1 MENLTVFELS
11 VEFKERFQQALDV
24 KDDRF
29 ITTCLEPV
37 NPADIS
43 ALLDEFDGEES
54 KYVLDLLPK
63 EVGAK
68 ILEDLEED
76 VREEF
81 IQQFTAEELASYIE
95 LMDSDDGTDILYEMS
110 VRNRNEVIRK
120 IEDEEKAANLM
131 ELLEYDEDVAGG
143 LMAKE
148 FIKANLNWNILQT
161 IEEIRKQAES
171 VEKIYSVYV
180 IDDKEN
186 LVGKVAVKNLILAK
200 STAKVAD
207 IFDEELISVD
217 TSAPEEEVVDIMQ
230 KYDLVAIPVVNAR
243 GKLVGRI
250 TIDDI
255 VDVIRETAEEE
266 RQLMT
271 GVSSDVEED
280 DSVWKISRAR
290 LPWLIIG
297 MAGGLVGAQF
307 MGFFK
312 DEIIIVPA
320 LAFFIPLI
328 TASGGNVGIQSSAI
342 VVQSL
347 ANPNVFA
354 DSMVKRLIKVF
365 LVAIVN
371 GAILSLMVFGSVILF
386 MREEP
391 LAATVAI
398 ALFSVVL
405 LASFM
410 GTITPLILNRFG
422 VNPALASGPFIT
434 TTNDLLGLAV
444 YFSIAHLLYFSF
456 SVKTNFLFKKPVLLQ
471 R

>member
-1 MENLTVFELS
+1 MSEVLAFELS
-11 VEFKERFQQALDV
+11 VEFKERFQEALETRDES
-24 KDDRF
+24 F
-29 ITTCLEPV
+29 ITSCLDNV

-43 ALLDEFDGEES
+43 ALLDEFDGEAS
-54 KYVLDLLPK
+54 KYVFDLLPK
-63 EVGAK
+63 EVGAR

-76 VREEF
+76 VREAF
-81 IQQFTAEELASYIE
+81 ITQFSAAELASYLE
-95 LMDSDDGTDILYEMS
+95 QMDSDDGTDILYEMTVS
-110 VRNRNEVIRK
+110 DRNEVIRK
-120 IEDEEKAANLM
+120 INDEEKASHLM

-148 FIKANLNWNILQT
+148 LIKANLNWNILQC
-161 IEEIRKQAES
+161 IEEIRKQAENI
-171 VEKIYSVYV
+171 EKIYSVYV
-180 IDDKEN
+180 VDNYEN
-186 LVGKVAVKNLILAK
+186 LVGKVGVKKLILAK
-200 STAKVAD
+200 SHAKVED
-207 IFDEELISVD
+207 VFDEDFISVE
-217 TSAPEEEVVDIMQ
+217 TSTSEEEVADIMQ
-230 KYDLVAIPVVNAR
+230 KYDLEAVPVVNAR

-250 TIDDI
+250 TIDDVI
-255 VDVIRETAEEE
+255 DVIRENAEEE
-266 RQLMT
+266 KQLMT

-280 DSVWKISRAR
+280 DTVWKISRAR

-297 MAGGLVGAQF
+297 MAGGLLGAQF
-307 MGFFK
+307 LGLFK
-312 DEIIIVPA
+312 EEIIIVPA

-354 DSMVKRLIKVF
+354 DSMVKRLLKVF
-365 LVAIVN
+365 MVAIVN

-386 MREEP
+386 MKEQP

-410 GTITPLILNRFG
+410 GTITPLLLNRFG
-422 VNPALASGPFIT
+422 INPALASGPFIT

-444 YFSIAHLLYFSF
+444 YFSIAHILYS
-456 SVKTNFLFKKPVLLQ
+456 L
-471 R
+471 

>member
-1 MENLTVFELS
+1 MTFELS
-11 VEFKERFQQALDV
+11 VEFKDRFQQALNE
-24 KDDRF
+24 DDKSF
-29 ITTCLEPV
+29 IKSSLEGV

-43 ALLDEFDGEES
+43 ALLDEFTSEEC
-54 KYVLDLLPK
+54 KYVFELLPA
-63 EVGAK
+63 EVGAS

-76 VREEF
+76 VREDFLKEF
-81 IQQFTAEELASYIE
+81 SAPDLAAFVE
-95 LMDSDDGTDILYEMS
+95 LMDSDDGTDILYEMEVS
-110 VRNRNEVIRK
+110 DRNEVIRQ
-120 IEDEEKAANLM
+120 ISDEEKASNLM

-148 FIKANLNWNILQT
+148 LIKANLNWSISQC
-161 IEEIRKQAES
+161 IEEIRLQAEN
-171 VEKIYSVYV
+171 VQKIYSVYV
-180 IDDKEN
+180 VDDKEN
-186 LVGKVAVKNLILAK
+186 LLGKVGVKNLILGK
-200 STAKVAD
+200 GGAKVAD
-207 IFDEELISVD
+207 IFDDQIISVE
-217 TSAPEEEVVDIMQ
+217 TSTSEEEVASVMQ
-230 KYDLVAIPVVNAR
+230 KYDLEAVPVVNAR
-243 GKLVGRI
+243 GRLVGRI
-250 TIDDI
+250 TIDDVI
-255 VDVIRETAEEE
+255 DVIRENAEEE

-280 DSVWKISRAR
+280 DTVWKISRAR

-312 DEIIIVPA
+312 EEIIIVPA

-328 TASGGNVGIQSSAI
+328 TASGGNVGIQSSSI

-354 DSMVKRLIKVF
+354 DSMWKRLLKVF
-365 LVAIVN
+365 FVAIVN
-371 GAILSLMVFGSVILF
+371 GAILSLMVFGAVILF
-386 MREEP
+386 MREQP
-391 LAATVAI
+391 LAATVSI

-410 GTITPLILNRFG
+410 GTVTPLLLNRFG

-444 YFSIAHLLYFSF
+444 YFSTAHLLY
-456 SVKTNFLFKKPVLLQ
+456 NL
-471 R
+471 

>member
-1 MENLTVFELS
+1 MDHMPFELS
-11 VEFKERFQQALDV
+11 VEYKERFQQALDE
-24 KDDRF
+24 KDSDF
-29 ITTCLEPV
+29 IVSSLDSI

-54 KYVLDLLPK
+54 KYVFDLLSK
-63 EVGAK
+63 DIGAS

-76 VREEF
+76 VREGF
-81 IQQFTAEELASYIE
+81 IKQFTAAELASYIE

-110 VRNRNEVIRK
+110 VSDRNEVIRK
-120 IEDEEKAANLM
+120 IDDEEKASNLM

-148 FIKANLNWNILQT
+148 LIKANLNWNILQC
-161 IEEIRKQAES
+161 IEEIRKQAEN

-180 IDDKEN
+180 VDDLEN
-186 LVGKVAVKNLILAK
+186 LIGKISVKRLILGK
-200 STAKVAD
+200 SNAKVAD
-207 IFDEELISVD
+207 IYDDEVISVE
-217 TSAPEEEVVDIMQ
+217 TSTTEEEVVDIMQ
-230 KYDLVAIPVVNAR
+230 RYDLEAVPVVNAR
-243 GKLVGRI
+243 GRLVGRI
-250 TIDDI
+250 TIDDV
-255 VDVIRETAEEE
+255 VDVIQEMAEEE

-280 DSVWKISRAR
+280 DTVWKISRAR

-312 DEIIIVPA
+312 EEIIIVPA

-347 ANPNVFA
+347 ANPSVFA
-354 DSMVKRLIKVF
+354 DSMVKRLLKVF
-365 LVAIVN
+365 MVAIVN
-371 GAILSLMVFGSVILF
+371 GAILSLMVFGAVILF

-391 LAATVAI
+391 LAATVSI

-410 GTITPLILNRFG
+410 GTVTPLLLNRFG

-444 YFSIAHLLYFSF
+444 YFSTAHLLY
-456 SVKTNFLFKKPVLLQ
+456 NI
-471 R
+471 

>member
-1 MENLTVFELS
+1 MEQTMPFELS
-11 VEFKERFQQALDV
+11 VEFKERFQQALNEQDSE
-24 KDDRF
+24 F
-29 ITTCLEPV
+29 IISSLESV

-43 ALLDEFDGEES
+43 ALLDEFNGEES
-54 KYVLDLLPK
+54 KYVFDLLPK
-63 EVGAK
+63 EIGAR

-76 VREEF
+76 VREGF
-81 IQQFTAEELASYIE
+81 IKQFSAKELASYIE

-110 VRNRNEVIRK
+110 VADRNEVIRQ
-120 IEDEEKAANLM
+120 IDDEEKASNLM

-148 FIKANLNWNILQT
+148 MIQANLNWNILQC
-161 IEEIRKQAES
+161 IEEIRKQAEN

-180 IDDKEN
+180 VNDRGS
-186 LVGKVAVKNLILAK
+186 LVGKVAIKKLILAK

-207 IFDEELISVD
+207 IFDEELISVE
-217 TSAPEEEVVDIMQ
+217 TSTSEEEVVDIMQ
-230 KYDLVAIPVVNAR
+230 KYDLEAVPVVNAR

-255 VDVIRETAEEE
+255 VDVIKEIADEE

-280 DSVWKISRAR
+280 DTVWKISKAR

-312 DEIIIVPA
+312 EEIIIVPA

-347 ANPNVFA
+347 ANPSVFA
-354 DSMVKRLIKVF
+354 DSMVKRLLKVF
-365 LVAIVN
+365 MVAIVN
-371 GAILSLMVFGSVILF
+371 GAILSLMVFGAVILF

-410 GTITPLILNRFG
+410 GTITPLVLNRFG

-444 YFSIAHLLYFSF
+444 YFSIAHLLY
-456 SVKTNFLFKKPVLLQ
+456 NL
-471 R
+471 

>member
-1 MENLTVFELS
+1 MEAVMTFELS
-11 VEFKERFQQALDV
+11 VEFKDRFQQALDEQ
-24 KDDRF
+24 DTAF
-29 ITTCLEPV
+29 IKSSLEGV

-43 ALLDEFDGEES
+43 ALLDEFDSEEC
-54 KYVLDLLPK
+54 KYVFDLLSP
-63 EVGAK
+63 EIGAR

-76 VREEF
+76 VREQFLQEF
-81 IQQFTAEELASYIE
+81 SAPDLASFVE
-95 LMDSDDGTDILYEMS
+95 LMDSDDGTDILYEMG
-110 VRNRNEVIRK
+110 VADRNEVIRQ
-120 IEDEEKAANLM
+120 ISDEEKASNLM

-148 FIKANLNWNILQT
+148 LIKANLNWSISQC
-161 IEEIRKQAES
+161 IDEIRLQAEN
-171 VEKIYSVYV
+171 VQKIYSVYV
-180 IDDKEN
+180 VDDKEN
-186 LVGKVAVKNLILAK
+186 LLGKVGIKNLILGK
-200 STAKVAD
+200 SGAKVAD
-207 IFDEELISVD
+207 IYDDQIISVE
-217 TSAPEEEVVDIMQ
+217 TSTSEEEVASIMQ
-230 KYDLVAIPVVNAR
+230 KYDLEAVPVVNAR
-243 GKLVGRI
+243 GRLVGRI
-250 TIDDI
+250 TIDDVI
-255 VDVIRETAEEE
+255 DVIRENAEEE

-280 DSVWKISRAR
+280 DTVWKISRAR

-312 DEIIIVPA
+312 NEIIIVPA

-328 TASGGNVGIQSSAI
+328 TASGGNVGIQSSSI

-354 DSMVKRLIKVF
+354 DSMWKRLLKVF
-365 LVAIVN
+365 MVAIVN
-371 GAILSLMVFGSVILF
+371 GLILSLMVFGAVILF
-386 MREEP
+386 MREQP

-398 ALFSVVL
+398 ALFAVVL

-410 GTITPLILNRFG
+410 GTITPLLLNRFG

-444 YFSIAHLLYFSF
+444 YFSTAHLLY
-456 SVKTNFLFKKPVLLQ
+456 NL
-471 R
+471 

>member
-1 MENLTVFELS
+1 MAEATTFELS
-11 VEFKERFQQALDV
+11 VEFKQRFQQALDERDE
-24 KDDRF
+24 KF
-29 ITTCLEPV
+29 IISSLEGV
-37 NPADIS
+37 NSADIS
-43 ALLDEFDGEES
+43 ALLDEFDAEEC
-54 KYVLDLLPK
+54 KYVFDLLTT
-63 EVGAK
+63 ETGAE

-76 VREEF
+76 VREQF
-81 IQQFTAEELASYIE
+81 IKQFSAEELAAFVG
-95 LMDSDDGTDILYEMS
+95 LMDSDDGTDLLYEMEVS
-110 VRNRNEVIRK
+110 DRNKVIRQ
-120 IEDEEKAANLM
+120 IDDDEKASNLM

-148 FIKANLNWNILQT
+148 LIKANENWNILQC

-180 IDDKEN
+180 VDDKDN
-186 LVGKVAVKNLILAK
+186 LLGKVALKKVILANDH
-200 STAKVAD
+200 SKVAD
-207 IFDEELISVD
+207 IYDDELVSVD
-217 TSAPEEEVVDIMQ
+217 TSTTEEEVASIMQ
-230 KYDLVAIPVVNAR
+230 KYDLEAVPVVNAR
-243 GKLVGRI
+243 GQLVGRI
-250 TIDDI
+250 TIDDVI
-255 VDVIRETAEEE
+255 DVIQENIEEE

-280 DSVWKISRAR
+280 DSVWRISKAR

-312 DEIIIVPA
+312 EEIVIVPA

-328 TASGGNVGIQSSAI
+328 TASGGNVGIQSSSI

-347 ANPNVFA
+347 AHPSVFA
-354 DSMVKRLIKVF
+354 DSMVKRLLKVF
-365 LVAIVN
+365 FVAVVN
-371 GAILSLMVFGSVILF
+371 GIILALMVFGAVILF
-386 MREEP
+386 MRDQS
-391 LAATVAI
+391 LAATVSI

-410 GTITPLILNRFG
+410 GTITPLVLNRFG

-444 YFSIAHLLYFSF
+444 YFSVAHLLY
-456 SVKTNFLFKKPVLLQ
+456 NL
-471 R
+471 

>member
-11 VEFKERFQQALDV
+11 LEFKERFQQALDE
-24 KDDRF
+24 KDDQF
-29 ITTCLEPV
+29 ITSSLDSV

-43 ALLDEFDGEES
+43 ALLDEFDGEEC
-54 KYVLDLLPK
+54 KYVFDLLEK
-63 EVGAK
+63 DIGAK

-76 VREEF
+76 IREDF
-81 IQQFTAEELASYIE
+81 IQQFSAAELASYIE
-95 LMDSDDGTDILYEMS
+95 LMDSDDGTDLLYEMS
-110 VRNRNEVIRK
+110 VRDRNEVIRQV
-120 IEDEEKAANLM
+120 EDEEKAANLM

-148 FIKANLNWNILQT
+148 LIKANLNWNILQC

-180 IDDKEN
+180 VDDGEN
-186 LVGKVAVKNLILAK
+186 LIGKVAVKDLILAK
-200 STAKVAD
+200 SEAKVAD
-207 IFDEELISVD
+207 IYDEELLSVE
-217 TSAPEEEVVDIMQ
+217 TSTSEDEVVDIMQ

-250 TIDDI
+250 TIDDV

-280 DSVWKISRAR
+280 DSVWKISRSR

-297 MAGGLVGAQF
+297 MAGGLVGANF
-307 MGFFK
+307 LGFFEE
-312 DEIIIVPA
+312 EITIVPA

-354 DSMVKRLIKVF
+354 DSMLKRLAKVF
-365 LVAIVN
+365 MVAVVN
-371 GAILSLMVFGSVILF
+371 GAILSLMVFGTVILF

-410 GTITPLILNRFG
+410 GTITPLLLNRFG

-444 YFSIAHLLYFSF
+444 YFSIAHILY
-456 SVKTNFLFKKPVLLQ
+456 NL
-471 R
+471 

>member
-1 MENLTVFELS
+1 MDHMPFELS
-11 VEFKERFQQALDV
+11 VEYKERFQQALDE
-24 KDDRF
+24 KDSDF
-29 ITTCLEPV
+29 IVSSLDSI

-54 KYVLDLLPK
+54 KYVFDLLSK
-63 EVGAK
+63 DIGAS

-76 VREEF
+76 VREGF
-81 IQQFTAEELASYIE
+81 IKQFTATELASYIE

-110 VRNRNEVIRK
+110 VSDRNEVIRK
-120 IEDEEKAANLM
+120 INDEEKASNLM

-148 FIKANLNWNILQT
+148 LIKANLNWNILQC
-161 IEEIRKQAES
+161 IEEIRKQAEN

-180 IDDKEN
+180 VDDLEN
-186 LVGKVAVKNLILAK
+186 LIGKISVKRLILGK
-200 STAKVAD
+200 SNAKVAD
-207 IFDEELISVD
+207 IYDDEVISVE
-217 TSAPEEEVVDIMQ
+217 TSTTEEEVVDIMQ
-230 KYDLVAIPVVNAR
+230 RYDLEAVPVVNAR
-243 GKLVGRI
+243 GRLVGRI
-250 TIDDI
+250 TIDDV
-255 VDVIRETAEEE
+255 VDVIQEMAEEE

-280 DSVWKISRAR
+280 DTVWKISRAR

-312 DEIIIVPA
+312 EEIIIVPA

-347 ANPNVFA
+347 ANPSVFA
-354 DSMVKRLIKVF
+354 DSMVKRLLKVF
-365 LVAIVN
+365 MVAIVN
-371 GAILSLMVFGSVILF
+371 GAILSLMVFGAVILF

-391 LAATVAI
+391 LAATVSI

-410 GTITPLILNRFG
+410 GTITPLLLNRFG

-444 YFSIAHLLYFSF
+444 YFSTAHLLY
-456 SVKTNFLFKKPVLLQ
+456 NI
-471 R
+471 

>member
-1 MENLTVFELS
+1 MTFELS
-11 VEFKERFQQALDV
+11 VEFKDRFQLALD
-24 KDDRF
+24 DQDNAF
-29 ITTCLEPV
+29 IQSSLEGV

-43 ALLDEFDGEES
+43 ALLDEFDSEEC
-54 KYVLDLLPK
+54 KYVFDLLDP
-63 EVGAK
+63 EIGAR

-76 VREEF
+76 VREQF
-81 IQQFTAEELASYIE
+81 LSAFTASDLASYLE
-95 LMDSDDGTDILYEMS
+95 LMDSDDGTDILYEMG
-110 VRNRNEVIRK
+110 VADRNEVIRK
-120 IEDEEKAANLM
+120 IEDEEKASHLM

-148 FIKANLNWNILQT
+148 LIKANLNWSISQC
-161 IEEIRKQAES
+161 IEEIRLQAES

-180 IDDKEN
+180 VDDKEN
-186 LVGKVAVKNLILAK
+186 LLGKVGVKNLILAK
-200 STAKVAD
+200 GAAKVAD
-207 IFDEELISVD
+207 IYDDQIISVE
-217 TSAPEEEVVDIMQ
+217 TSTSEEEVASVME
-230 KYDLVAIPVVNAR
+230 KYDLEAVPVLNAR
-243 GKLVGRI
+243 GRLVGRI
-250 TIDDI
+250 TIDDVI
-255 VDVIRETAEEE
+255 DVIREIADEE

-280 DSVWKISRAR
+280 DTVWRISRAR

-307 MGFFK
+307 LGFFK
-312 DEIIIVPA
+312 EEIIVVPA

-354 DSMVKRLIKVF
+354 DSMWRRLLKVF
-365 LVAIVN
+365 FVAMVN
-371 GAILSLMVFGSVILF
+371 GAILSLMVFGAVILF

-410 GTITPLILNRFG
+410 GTITPLVLNRFG

-444 YFSIAHLLYFSF
+444 YFSIAHLLY
-456 SVKTNFLFKKPVLLQ
+456 NL
-471 R
+471 

>member
-1 MENLTVFELS
+1 MPFELS
-11 VEFKERFQQALDV
+11 VEYKERFQQALDE
-24 KDDRF
+24 KDNDF
-29 ITTCLEPV
+29 IITSLESI

-54 KYVLDLLPK
+54 KYVFDLLSK
-63 EVGAK
+63 DIGAR

-76 VREEF
+76 VREGF
-81 IQQFTAEELASYIE
+81 IKQFSAKELASYIE

-110 VRNRNEVIRK
+110 VSDRNEVIRQ
-120 IEDEEKAANLM
+120 IQDEEKASNLM

-148 FIKANLNWNILQT
+148 LIKANLNWNILQC
-161 IEEIRKQAES
+161 IEEIRKQAEN

-180 IDDKEN
+180 VNDAGN
-186 LVGKVAVKNLILAK
+186 LVGKVAIKKLILAK

-207 IFDEELISVD
+207 VFDEELIFVE
-217 TSAPEEEVVDIMQ
+217 TSTAEEEVADVMQ
-230 KYDLVAIPVVNAR
+230 KYDLEAVPVVNAR

-250 TIDDI
+250 TIDDVI
-255 VDVIRETAEEE
+255 DVIRENAEEE

-280 DSVWKISRAR
+280 DTVWKISRAR

-312 DEIIIVPA
+312 EEIIIVPA

-347 ANPNVFA
+347 ANPSVFA
-354 DSMVKRLIKVF
+354 DSMVRRLLKVF
-365 LVAIVN
+365 MVAIVN
-371 GAILSLMVFGSVILF
+371 GAILSLMVFGCVILF
-386 MREEP
+386 MREQP

-410 GTITPLILNRFG
+410 GTITPFVLNRFG

-444 YFSIAHLLYFSF
+444 YFSIAHVLY
-456 SVKTNFLFKKPVLLQ
+456 NL
-471 R
+471 

>member
-1 MENLTVFELS
+1 MTFELS
-11 VEFKERFQQALDV
+11 VEFKDRFQLALD
-24 KDDRF
+24 DQDNAF
-29 ITTCLEPV
+29 IQSSLEGV

-43 ALLDEFDGEES
+43 ALLDEFDSEEC
-54 KYVLDLLPK
+54 KYVFDLLDP
-63 EVGAK
+63 EIGAR

-76 VREEF
+76 VREQF
-81 IQQFTAEELASYIE
+81 LSAFTASDLASYLE
-95 LMDSDDGTDILYEMS
+95 LMDSDDGTDILYEMG
-110 VRNRNEVIRK
+110 VADRNEVIRK
-120 IEDEEKAANLM
+120 IEDEEKASHLM

-148 FIKANLNWNILQT
+148 LIKANLNWSISQC
-161 IEEIRKQAES
+161 IEEIRLQAES

-180 IDDKEN
+180 VDDKEN
-186 LVGKVAVKNLILAK
+186 LLGKVGVKNLILAK
-200 STAKVAD
+200 GAAKVAD
-207 IFDEELISVD
+207 IYDDQIISVE
-217 TSAPEEEVVDIMQ
+217 TSTSEEEVASVME
-230 KYDLVAIPVVNAR
+230 KYDLEAVPVLNAR
-243 GKLVGRI
+243 GRLVGRI
-250 TIDDI
+250 TIDDVI
-255 VDVIRETAEEE
+255 DVIREIADEE

-280 DSVWKISRAR
+280 DTVWKISRAR

-307 MGFFK
+307 LGFFK
-312 DEIIIVPA
+312 EEIIVVPA

-354 DSMVKRLIKVF
+354 DSMWRRLLKVF
-365 LVAIVN
+365 FVAMVN
-371 GAILSLMVFGSVILF
+371 GAILSLMVFGAVILF

-410 GTITPLILNRFG
+410 GTITPLVLNRFG

-444 YFSIAHLLYFSF
+444 YFSIAHLLY
-456 SVKTNFLFKKPVLLQ
+456 NL
-471 R
+471 

>member
-1 MENLTVFELS
+1 MQAEKTTFELS
-11 VEFKERFQQALDV
+11 VEFKDRFKQALEERDEA
-24 KDDRF
+24 F
-29 ITTCLEPV
+29 IKSSLEGV

-43 ALLDEFDGEES
+43 ALLYEFESDEC
-54 KYVLDLLPK
+54 KYVFDLLPK
-63 EVGAK
+63 DVGAH

-76 VREEF
+76 VRADFIKEF
-81 IQQFTAEELASYIE
+81 SAKELASYVE
-95 LMDSDDGTDILYEMS
+95 LMDSDDGADMLYEMS
-110 VRNRNEVIRK
+110 VSDRNEVIRH
-120 IEDEEKAANLM
+120 IEDEEKAAHLM

-148 FIKANLNWNILQT
+148 LIKVNLNWSISQC
-161 IEEIRKQAES
+161 IEEIRKQAEN
-171 VEKIYSVYV
+171 VQKIYSVYV
-180 IDDKEN
+180 VDDKGR
-186 LVGKVAVKNLILAK
+186 LLGKVGIKNLLLAK
-200 STAKVAD
+200 GNAKVAD
-207 IFDEELISVD
+207 VYDDQIVSVE
-217 TSAPEEEVVDIMQ
+217 TSTSEEEVASIME
-230 KYDLVAIPVVNAR
+230 KYDLEAVPVVNAR
-243 GKLVGRI
+243 GQLVGRI

-255 VDVIRETAEEE
+255 VDVIRELAEEE

-307 MGFFK
+307 LGLFEE
-312 DEIIIVPA
+312 DIAIVPA

-328 TASGGNVGIQSSAI
+328 TASGGNVGIQASSI

-354 DSMVKRLIKVF
+354 DNMWRRLLKVF

-371 GAILSLMVFGSVILF
+371 GAILSLMVFGAVIFF

-391 LAATVAI
+391 LAATVSI

-410 GTITPLILNRFG
+410 GTITPLLLDRFG
-422 VNPALASGPFIT
+422 INPALASGPFIT
-434 TTNDLLGLAV
+434 TANDLLGLAV
-444 YFSIAHLLYFSF
+444 YFSVAHLLY
-456 SVKTNFLFKKPVLLQ
+456 NL
-471 R
+471 